1 MIKIPNNTEFIGGG
15 RVWIFE
21 EIEGKITLRNL
32 RTADKDNARNSKEF
46 IPPTL
51 DEVKEFFKD
60 RGYTEESAI
69 KFHDYYSLGNWKD
82 GKGTQV
88 KNWRQKASS
97 VWFREDH
104 KIKDKPKQDTDS
116 KFLFG

>member
-32 RTADKDNARNSKEF
+32 RAAGKSKEF

-82 GKGTQV
+82 GKGSQV
-88 KNWRQKASS
+88 KNWKQKSIS
-97 VWFREDH
+97 VWFRDEH
-104 KIKDKPKQDTDS
+104 KIKDKPKQSDADS

>member
-1 MIKIPNNTEFIGGG
+1 MQRIPNNTEFIGGG

-21 EIEGKITLRNL
+21 EIEGKTTLRNL
-32 RTADKDNARNSKEF
+32 RTAGKIKEF
-46 IPPTL
+46 ISPTL

-82 GKGTQV
+82 GKGNQV
-88 KNWRQKASS
+88 KNWRQKSSS
-97 VWFREDH
+97 VWFRDEH
-104 KIKDKPKQDTDS
+104 KIKYDTKSVDKEN
-116 KFLFG
+116 KFLF

>member
-1 MIKIPNNTEFIGGG
+1 MSKINVPNNTEFSGGG
-15 RVWIFE
+15 RIWIFE

-32 RTADKDNARNSKEF
+32 RAAGTSRSKEF

-51 DEVKEFFKD
+51 NEVKEFFKE

-69 KFHDYYSLGNWKD
+69 KFHDYYSLGAWKD
-82 GKGTQV
+82 GKGNAV
-88 KNWRQKASS
+88 KNWRQKSSS
-97 VWFREDH
+97 VWFRPEH
-104 KIKDKPKQDTDS
+104 KIKDKPKQDDSDS